1 MKTKVRILQDGKYS
15 DFEIPGYRHRV
26 GVKRRVAGDVIDYP
40 DWYAEKIIKGGVAEA
55 YVEAPTLAFEE
66 TYQVT
71 PAAEKLAAREGID
84 VRTVVGTGKGGRVTV
99 GDVRKAAR

>member
-40 DWYAEKIIKGGVAEA
+40 DWYAEESIKGGVAEA
-55 YVEAPTLAFEE
+55 YVEAQHAKLIDATDAAFRLASELD
-66 TYQVT
+66 VDL
-71 PAAEKLAAREGID
+71 LALKGS
-84 VRTVVGTGKGGRVTV
+84 GKGGRITA
-99 GDVRKAAR
+99 GDVRKAAQ